1 MEFNDKKNKLFIS
14 LSFIACVVLIIFI
27 LFLLL
32 KPTNTNNNNNNNTQ
46 KETNAKFDYEEYL
59 NNNDAKT
66 IINDYAKKNNIDVNE
81 YPEKLIELLDNE
93 KKSADYVLNYP
104 TKKFTEA
111 NVELTQEEKET
122 EEMPLFIQWDKRWGY
137 KKYGN
142 DAAGLTAC
150 GPTALSMVAFH
161 LTGNKDLTPDKIMD
175 FAVKN
180 GYCIDGVGSSWEL
193 ISKGSKKLGLNAKEL
208 PLVEKTII
216 KNLEKGNP
224 VICVVGPGHFTKRGH
239 FIVMYGYKDG
249 KIMVKDPN
257 SYKNSEK
264 LYEFS
269 EIKDEIKN
277 LWAISK

>member
-1 MEFNDKKNKLFIS
+1 MKFSTKQKNLFMA
-14 LSFIACVVLIIFI
+14 LSFLGCVVLIILI

-32 KPTNTNNNNNNNTQ
+32 KPNNTEQ
-46 KETNAKFDYEEYL
+46 VVYKENSTEVDYEEYI
-59 NNNDAKT
+59 NSNSAQK
-66 IINDYAKKNNIDVNE
+66 IISDFAEKNNIDINE
-81 YPEKLIELLDNE
+81 YPEKLFELLDKE
-93 KKSADYVLNYP
+93 KKSADFVLNYP
-104 TKKFTEA
+104 TEKFKEQTF
-111 NVELTQEEKET
+111 ELTQEEKET
-122 EEMPLFIQWDKRWGY
+122 DEMPLFIQWDKRWGY

-142 DAAGLTAC
+142 DVAGLTAC

-161 LTGNKDLTPDKIMD
+161 LTDNKDLTPDKIMD

-180 GYCIDGVGSSWEL
+180 GYCIEGVGSSWDL

-208 PLVEKTII
+208 PLVEKTIVN
-216 KNLEKGNP
+216 NLKKGNP

-257 SYKNSEK
+257 SYKNSET

>member
-1 MEFNDKKNKLFIS
+1 MKFSTKQKNLFMA
-14 LSFIACVVLIIFI
+14 LSFLGCVVLIILI

-32 KPTNTNNNNNNNTQ
+32 KPNNTEQ
-46 KETNAKFDYEEYL
+46 VVYKENSTEVDYEEYI
-59 NNNDAKT
+59 NSNSAQK
-66 IINDYAKKNNIDVNE
+66 IISDFAEKNNIDINE
-81 YPEKLIELLDNE
+81 YPEKLFELLDKE
-93 KKSADYVLNYP
+93 KKSADFVLNYP
-104 TKKFTEA
+104 TEKFKEQT
-111 NVELTQEEKET
+111 VELTQEEKET
-122 EEMPLFIQWDKRWGY
+122 DEMPLFIQWDKRWGY

-142 DAAGLTAC
+142 DVAGLTAC

-180 GYCIDGVGSSWEL
+180 GYCIEGVGSSWDL

-208 PLVEKTII
+208 PLVEKTIVN
-216 KNLEKGNP
+216 NLKKGNP

-257 SYKNSEK
+257 SYKNSEI

>member
-1 MEFNDKKNKLFIS
+1 MKFSTKQKNLFMA
-14 LSFIACVVLIIFI
+14 LSFLGCVVLIILI

-32 KPTNTNNNNNNNTQ
+32 KPNNTEQ
-46 KETNAKFDYEEYL
+46 VVYKENSTEVDYEEYI
-59 NNNDAKT
+59 NSNSAQK
-66 IINDYAKKNNIDVNE
+66 IISDFAEKNNIDINE
-81 YPEKLIELLDNE
+81 YPEKLFELLDKE
-93 KKSADYVLNYP
+93 KKSADFVLNYP
-104 TKKFTEA
+104 TEKFKEQTF
-111 NVELTQEEKET
+111 ELTQEEKET
-122 EEMPLFIQWDKRWGY
+122 DEMPLFIQWDKRWGY

-142 DAAGLTAC
+142 DVAGLTAC

-180 GYCIDGVGSSWEL
+180 GYCIEGVGSSWDL

-208 PLVEKTII
+208 PLVEKTIVN
-216 KNLEKGNP
+216 NLKKGNP

-257 SYKNSEK
+257 SYKNSET

>member
-1 MEFNDKKNKLFIS
+1 MKFSTKQKNLFMA
-14 LSFIACVVLIIFI
+14 LSFLGCVVLIILI

-32 KPTNTNNNNNNNTQ
+32 KPNNTEQ
-46 KETNAKFDYEEYL
+46 VVYKENSTEVDYEEYI
-59 NNNDAKT
+59 NSNSAQK
-66 IINDYAKKNNIDVNE
+66 IISDFAEKNNIDINE
-81 YPEKLIELLDNE
+81 YPEKLFELLDKE
-93 KKSADYVLNYP
+93 KKSADFVLNYP
-104 TKKFTEA
+104 TEKFKEQT
-111 NVELTQEEKET
+111 VELTQEEKET
-122 EEMPLFIQWDKRWGY
+122 DEMPLFIQWDKRWGY

-142 DAAGLTAC
+142 DVAGLTAC

-180 GYCIDGVGSSWEL
+180 GYCIEGVGSSWDL

-208 PLVEKTII
+208 PLVEKTIVN
-216 KNLEKGNP
+216 NLKKGNP

-257 SYKNSEK
+257 SYKNSET

>member
-1 MEFNDKKNKLFIS
+1 MKFSTKQKNLFMS
-14 LSFIACVVLIIFI
+14 LSFLGCVVLIILI

-32 KPTNTNNNNNNNTQ
+32 KPNNTEQVVCKENSTEVDYDEYINSNSAQ
-46 KETNAKFDYEEYL
+46 K
-59 NNNDAKT
+59 
-66 IINDYAKKNNIDVNE
+66 IISDFAKKNNIDINE
-81 YPEKLIELLDNE
+81 YPEKLFELLDKE
-93 KKSADYVLNYP
+93 KKSADFVLNYP
-104 TKKFTEA
+104 TEKFKEQT
-111 NVELTQEEKET
+111 VELTQEEKET
-122 EEMPLFIQWDKRWGY
+122 DEMPLFIQWDKRWGY

-142 DAAGLTAC
+142 DVAGLTAC

-180 GYCIDGVGSSWEL
+180 GYCIEGVGSSWDL

-208 PLVEKTII
+208 PLVEKTIVN
-216 KNLEKGNP
+216 NLKKGNP

-257 SYKNSEK
+257 SYKNSEI

>member
-1 MEFNDKKNKLFIS
+1 M
-14 LSFIACVVLIIFI
+14 
-27 LFLLL
+27 LL
-32 KPTNTNNNNNNNTQ
+32 KPTNTNNNNNNTQ
-46 KETNAKFDYEEYL
+46 NETNAKFDYEDYL

-66 IINDYAKKNNIDVNE
+66 IINDFAKKNNIDVNE
-81 YPEKLIELLDNE
+81 YPEKLVELLDNE

-111 NVELTQEEKET
+111 NVELTQKEKET

-208 PLVEKTII
+208 PLVEKTVI

-257 SYKNSEK
+257 SYKNSETF
-264 LYEFS
+264 YEFS

>member
-1 MEFNDKKNKLFIS
+1 MKFSTKQKNLFMA
-14 LSFIACVVLIIFI
+14 LSFLGCVVLIILI

-32 KPTNTNNNNNNNTQ
+32 KPNNTEQVVYKENSTEVDYDEYINSNSAQ
-46 KETNAKFDYEEYL
+46 K
-59 NNNDAKT
+59 
-66 IINDYAKKNNIDVNE
+66 IISDFAEKNNIDINE
-81 YPEKLIELLDNE
+81 YPEKLFELLDKE
-93 KKSADYVLNYP
+93 KKSADFVLNYP
-104 TKKFTEA
+104 TEKFKEQTF
-111 NVELTQEEKET
+111 ELTQEEKET
-122 EEMPLFIQWDKRWGY
+122 DKMPLFIQWDKRWGY

-142 DAAGLTAC
+142 DVAGLTAC

-180 GYCIDGVGSSWEL
+180 GYCIEGVGSSWDL

-208 PLVEKTII
+208 PLVEKTIVN
-216 KNLEKGNP
+216 NLKKGNP

-257 SYKNSEK
+257 SYKNSET

>member
-1 MEFNDKKNKLFIS
+1 MINYEVFCKTKNLFME
-14 LSFIACVVLIIFI
+14 LSFLGCVVLIILI

-32 KPTNTNNNNNNNTQ
+32 KLNTTEQ
-46 KETNAKFDYEEYL
+46 VVYKENLTEVNYEEYI
-59 NNNDAKT
+59 NSNSAQK
-66 IINDYAKKNNIDVNE
+66 IISDFTEKNNIDINE
-81 YPEKLIELLDNE
+81 YPEKLFELLDKE
-93 KKSADYVLNYP
+93 KKSADFVLNYP
-104 TKKFTEA
+104 TEKFKEQA
-111 NVELTQEEKET
+111 VELTQEEKET
-122 EEMPLFIQWDKRWGY
+122 DEMPLFIQWDKRWGY

-142 DAAGLTAC
+142 DVAGLTAC

-175 FAVKN
+175 FAVEN
-180 GYCIDGVGSSWEL
+180 GYCIEGVGSSWDL

-208 PLVEKTII
+208 PLSEKTIVN
-216 KNLEKGNP
+216 NLKKGNP

-239 FIVMYGYKDG
+239 FIVLYSYKDG

-257 SYKNSEK
+257 SYKNSET
-264 LYEFS
+264 LYEFY

>member
-1 MEFNDKKNKLFIS
+1 MKFSTKQKNLFMA
-14 LSFIACVVLIIFI
+14 LSFLGCVVLIILI

-32 KPTNTNNNNNNNTQ
+32 KPNNTEQ
-46 KETNAKFDYEEYL
+46 VVYKENSTEVDYEEYI
-59 NNNDAKT
+59 NSNSAQK
-66 IINDYAKKNNIDVNE
+66 IISDFAEKNNIDINE
-81 YPEKLIELLDNE
+81 YPEKLFELLDKE
-93 KKSADYVLNYP
+93 KKSADFVLNYP
-104 TKKFTEA
+104 TEKFKEKT
-111 NVELTQEEKET
+111 VELTQEEKET
-122 EEMPLFIQWDKRWGY
+122 DEMPLFIQWDKRWGY

-142 DAAGLTAC
+142 DVAGLTAC

-175 FAVKN
+175 FAVEN
-180 GYCIDGVGSSWEL
+180 GYCIEGVGSSWDL

-208 PLVEKTII
+208 PLVEKTIVN
-216 KNLEKGNP
+216 NLKKGNP

-257 SYKNSEK
+257 SYKNSET